1 MFKSFGNGRQWG
13 MKTKTNEHSPTRT
26 LQCLISNLITLDGS
40 SERRQRTQI
49 TEKFSIYQFYKPSQ
63 KPPSPQ
69 IKLGYKSQ
77 NYLKA
82 LCSKSNKSVTSF

>member
-49 TEKFSIYQFYKPSQ
+49 TEKFSIYQFYNRHKNHQ
-63 KPPSPQ
+63 VH
-69 IKLGYKSQ
+69 
-77 NYLKA
+77 
-82 LCSKSNKSVTSF
+82 KSNLATRVKTT